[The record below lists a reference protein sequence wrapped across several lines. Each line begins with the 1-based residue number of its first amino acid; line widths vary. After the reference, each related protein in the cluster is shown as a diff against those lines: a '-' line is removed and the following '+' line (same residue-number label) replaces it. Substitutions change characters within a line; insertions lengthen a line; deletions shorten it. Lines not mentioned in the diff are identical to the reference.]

1 MRRRI
6 IVAAAA
12 LGALLLAGCS
22 SGSAEAGGTAGG
34 STAPASEAPASPSAP
49 AAVAD
54 GAPPGWPPGLP
65 FYAEGTLLVAS
76 VSEDG
81 RNVNASWASNESA
94 DTAWATMDAALRAA
108 GLVPVAETGAES
120 MLIED
125 ETQRSDLY
133 TGAGLEAELI
143 VVSGDQATV
152 FLNASAL

>member
-1 MRRRI
+1 M
-6 IVAAAA
+6 
-12 LGALLLAGCS
+12 
-22 SGSAEAGGTAGG
+22 
-34 STAPASEAPASPSAP
+34 SPSAP
-49 AAVAD
+49 AAVAS
-54 GAPPGWPPGLP
+54 GAPQGWPPGLP
-65 FYAEGTLLVAS
+65 FYAKGTLLVAS

-81 RNVNASWASNESA
+81 RNVNASWASNEPA
-94 DTAWATMDAALRAA
+94 DAAWATMDAALRAA

-125 ETQRSDLY
+125 EAQRSDLY